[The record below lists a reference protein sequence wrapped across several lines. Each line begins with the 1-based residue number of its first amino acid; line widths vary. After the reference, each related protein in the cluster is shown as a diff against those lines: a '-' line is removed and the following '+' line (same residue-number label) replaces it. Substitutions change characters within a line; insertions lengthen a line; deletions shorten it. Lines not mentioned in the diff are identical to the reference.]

1 VLKSGKIEQM
11 GAPLE
16 VYARPKS
23 RFVASFL
30 GSPAMNFL
38 PAKVVG
44 ERVRAPG
51 FDAPLVR
58 SANAL
63 SMERVVLAGVRPHD
77 VAISRKQN
85 ADITM
90 RVEVVEAMGFE
101 TYAHGRVGESP
112 FVARLEG
119 EHRVGLGDVLPLDI
133 AEKGLHLFDPESELA
148 LS

>member
-1 VLKSGKIEQM
+1 
-11 GAPLE
+11 
-16 VYARPKS
+16 
-23 RFVASFL
+23 
-30 GSPAMNFL
+30 
-38 PAKVVG
+38 
-44 ERVRAPG
+44 VRAPG

-58 SANAL
+58 SLNAP
-63 SMERVVLAGVRPHD
+63 SVERAVLAGVRPHD
-77 VAISRKQN
+77 VFVSRKQG

-112 FVARLEG
+112 FIARLEG